1 MEIDRQ
7 APGANTY
14 IPECTL
20 NGDYTRVQCHRSP
33 PYCWCV
39 HPRTG
44 RPIKGTATQG
54 VKPDCDSAKAKTKN
68 IKGEIHINKLRDFQI
83 RIHKSHF

>member
-68 IKGEIHINKLRDFQI
+68 IKGKMQPQQLTRA
-83 RIHKSHF
+83 